1 MDQHWLN
8 KIAVIQVLNLN
19 KIAVLDLSLSFLNYY
34 YPKND
39 IYDAQCMWI
48 V

>member
-1 MDQHWLN
+1 MDQRWLN
-8 KIAVIQVLNLN
+8 KIAVIQVLDLN
-19 KIAVLDLSLSFLNYY
+19 LSFFNYY

-39 IYDAQCMWI
+39 IYDAQC